1 MVLRDGA
8 DSVVVF
14 VDDNVVV
21 ESRTV
26 ATPFSRRLEAA
37 SSQMSIGTA
46 SNNEEETLSD
56 ESNLSPLSSRGG
68 CNVDVNDEAFI
79 TELNTTTTR
88 SVNSIRN
95 LFGKSVSQ
103 CLVSILVE
111 LIILVN
117 LTVESSKK

>member
-1 MVLRDGA
+1 MFWRDGA

-37 SSQMSIGTA
+37 SSQTSIGTA
-46 SNNEEETLSD
+46 SNNEEEIVPD

-79 TELNTTTTR
+79 TELNYDEKR
-88 SVNSIRN
+88 QQHS
-95 LFGKSVSQ
+95 KSFWK
-103 CLVSILVE
+103 IG
-111 LIILVN
+111 
-117 LTVESSKK
+117 ESMPCKHFSRIEYSCEFDC